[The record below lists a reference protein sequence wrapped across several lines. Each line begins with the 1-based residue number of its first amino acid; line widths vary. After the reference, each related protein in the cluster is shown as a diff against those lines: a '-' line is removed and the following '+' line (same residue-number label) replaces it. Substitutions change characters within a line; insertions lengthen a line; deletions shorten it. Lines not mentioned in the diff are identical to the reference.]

1 MSTNFPSSLDTYATL
16 VDNTDDVLAA
26 HANDRGDAIEALEAK
41 VGVDSSAVTTSH
53 DYRITQLRAGTGMTG
68 SSQATAFIPTGATVP
83 TNGLYLAAANSISL
97 ATNSTSRVN
106 INSSGTGTWAAS
118 TDEQLRFVGSNG
130 YIAFYNT
137 ANSTRS
143 GYLQIPA
150 AAQATLWVEAPQALT
165 FGTNNTTRM
174 TIAANGN
181 LTLNAGASTHTIN
194 TNTSS
199 TGLLVANGT
208 NSDNSAVF
216 AGPTRALRVRTGTVG
231 ATLDCTD
238 YPITAFAPLTLGG
251 SLVNLHIQD
260 TTILSIAATGATT
273 ISNVNSGTI
282 ALQVTSTGSVPAL
295 HAQSSGEVFR
305 LTTSTARGSGLN
317 YLRFYDPTGATGYFG
332 YPAANSNLY
341 MWNNLNGSILFG
353 VNDTNVVTISSDGY
367 TTFAKAAHTTP
378 YNIGNSSTAFTID
391 FRNSNVQTITMTG
404 NVASGGWTLSNP
416 LSGQTVNMLI
426 AQDGTGSRTLG
437 WPSSFK
443 WPLGVAPTVST
454 AASAVDLLTLTY
466 HSSTGHYY
474 ATLLKGFA

>member
-68 SSQATAFIPTGATVP
+68 SSQATAFIPTGSTVP
-83 TNGLYLAAANSISL
+83 TNGFYLPAANTL
-97 ATNSTSRVN
+97 GWATNSTARGQIQS
-106 INSSGTGTWAAS
+106 TGLLFLAAS
-118 TDEQLRFVGSNG
+118 ASEQMRMCENSG
-130 YIAFYNT
+130 YLTFYNS
-137 ANSTRS
+137 ANTTRS
-143 GYLQIPA
+143 GYLQMQASGDA
-150 AAQATLWVEAPQALT
+150 ALMVDIAQALML
-165 FGTNNTTRM
+165 GTNGLTRV
-174 TIAANGN
+174 TISSAGNVTLAAGS
-181 LTLNAGASTHTIN
+181 GTHTIN
-194 TNTSS
+194 TNTSG

-208 NSDNSAVF
+208 NSDAAVIL
-216 AGPTRALRVRTGTVG
+216 AGPTRALRLRTGTVG
-231 ATLDCTD
+231 VTLDCTD
-238 YPITAFAPLTLGG
+238 YPVTAYAPLTLGG
-251 SLVNLHIQD
+251 STVNLHIQG
-260 TTILSIAATGATT
+260 TNVLAIAATGATT
-273 ISNVNSGTI
+273 ISNVSSGAI

-332 YPAANSNLY
+332 YPAANSNMY
-341 MWNNLNGSILFG
+341 VWNTLNASILFG

-391 FRNSNVQTITMTG
+391 FRNSNVQTLTMTG

-426 AQDGTGSRTLG
+426 SQDGTGSRTLG